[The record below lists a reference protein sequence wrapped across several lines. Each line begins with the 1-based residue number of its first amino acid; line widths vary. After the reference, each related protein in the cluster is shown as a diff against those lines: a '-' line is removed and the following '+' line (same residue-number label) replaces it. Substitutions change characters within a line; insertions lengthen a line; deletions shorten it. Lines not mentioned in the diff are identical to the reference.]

1 MRLVFETKDDDANG
15 EQLARFIAR
24 FIPEHL
30 SVLCSFRFLN
40 WIIQQAWQKGA
51 RTAFSATNTKTNG
64 QTTGDIDANLPA
76 NPFNANSDDLDL
88 GDMSD
93 GYHTFNELYRYR
105 MLYNA
110 AFLNT
115 YAQPQTK
122 VMSDGNISIIVPNVG
137 KSWLHHDGQ
146 KPFGGGWF
154 IVWFTTPDGHTIT
167 NHYEAKYW
175 DLFKIPEEKTGPEW
189 NGSTPQQE
197 ADYLEQWLTGGKR
210 NTKE

>member
-1 MRLVFETKDDDANG
+1 MKELEPYQKELIAEYKRVDTYLYKLIKAIRNAVGSEKQFRTGAEKSLIVSQIQSMDIYLGDLRDRLRDEGIENEAVE
-15 EQLARFIAR
+15 RFDY
-24 FIPEHL
+24 P
-30 SVLCSFRFLN
+30 
-40 WIIQQAWQKGA
+40 
-51 RTAFSATNTKTNG
+51 
-64 QTTGDIDANLPA
+64 
-76 NPFNANSDDLDL
+76 

-137 KSWLHHDGQ
+137 KSWLHHDGTE
-146 KPFGGGWF
+146 PFGGGWF

-167 NHYEAKYW
+167 NHYETQYW

-197 ADYLEQWLTGGKR
+197 ADYLEQWLR
-210 NTKE
+210 S